1 MPLYFRHTIP
11 HSFPPPAIK
20 NLIDAIQQSRV
31 ILQFEDDWDGEGSP
45 GYSESTWNR
54 AQNFLLKNALQL
66 WRRHKT
72 CFDPPTIQPGPHGS
86 IDLHWRTPKRELLIN
101 VPFNL
106 KEPISYY
113 GDDRDEGTENAI
125 RGKNLDDA
133 SGDTEWIFLWLMK

>member
-1 MPLYFRHTIP
+1 MPFYHRHTLAR
-11 HSFPPPAIK
+11 SFPPPAIK

-31 ILQFEDDWDGEGSP
+31 LLQFEDDWDGDGSS

-72 CFDPPTIQPGPHGS
+72 CFDSPTIQPGPYGS
-86 IDLHWRTPKRELLIN
+86 IDLHWRTRKRELLIN
-101 VPFNL
+101 VSSNL
-106 KEPISYY
+106 EEPISYY
-113 GDDRDEGTENAI
+113 GDDKDEGTENAI